1 MNITQALEQSRP
13 GMVDEVQ
20 AAIRKHQL
28 NQRAEQ
34 TYLHWISRV
43 VLFHDLTDPDNL
55 AEEEQRQFLA
65 YLSDK
70 MQLSRA
76 RLNQANQALTFFYRD
91 VLGKPVALESA
102 A

>member
-1 MNITQALEQSRP
+1 
-13 GMVDEVQ
+13 
-20 AAIRKHQL
+20 
-28 NQRAEQ
+28 
-34 TYLHWISRV
+34 

-70 MQLSRA
+70 MQMSRA
-76 RLNQANQALTFFYRD
+76 PLNQAPQALTFFYRD